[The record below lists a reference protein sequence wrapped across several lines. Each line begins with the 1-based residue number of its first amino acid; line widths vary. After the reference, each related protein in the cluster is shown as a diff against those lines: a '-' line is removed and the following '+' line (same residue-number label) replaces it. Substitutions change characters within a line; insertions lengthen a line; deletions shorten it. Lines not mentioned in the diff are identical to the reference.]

1 MRLDKYITERGLA
14 DSRTRAEKLIV
25 AGLVSVDGVVKNKPS
40 FDIDDSVS
48 HDVKVVNNEKYVS
61 RGGLKLEGALDSFNI
76 DVSGLSVID
85 VGASTGGFT
94 DCLLQRG
101 AKSVTAL
108 DSGKDQLHAKIRG
121 DERVRVIEG
130 YNARAISVSDVGV
143 YDGAVMDVSFIS
155 QTLIIPSLVN
165 VISDSGFFV
174 SLIKPQFEAGRA
186 ALGKGGII
194 KRAEDRLMA
203 VMRVCSCAAENK
215 LSLENLTVSPIEGG
229 DGNIEYLAHFVKKD
243 EGAYD
248 SILKFGQDR
257 IKQIVIKK

>member
-1 MRLDKYITERGLA
+1 MRLDKYITDRGFA
-14 DSRTRAEKLIV
+14 ESRTRAEKLIIS
-25 AGLVSVDGVVKNKPS
+25 GLVSVDGIIRNKPS
-40 FDIDDSVS
+40 FDIDDAAE
-48 HDVKVVNNEKYVS
+48 HDVSVVNNEKYVS
-61 RGGLKLEGALDSFNI
+61 RGGLKLEGALDEFKVDVNGLNI
-76 DVSGLSVID
+76 ID

-121 DERVRVIEG
+121 DQRVRAIEG
-130 YNARAISVSDVGV
+130 YNARAISVADVGMF
-143 YDGAVMDVSFIS
+143 DGAVMDVSFIS

-165 VISDSGFFV
+165 VISDGGFFI
-174 SLIKPQFEAGRA
+174 SLIKPQFEAGRG

-203 VMRVCSCAAENK
+203 VMRVCTCAAENK
-215 LSLENLTVSPIEGG
+215 LSLKNLTVSPIEGG
-229 DGNIEYLAHFVKKD
+229 DGNIEYLAHFVKND
-243 EGAYD
+243 EGAID
-248 SILKFGQDR
+248 SVVRFGNDR

>member
-14 DSRTRAEKLIV
+14 ESRTRAEKLILG
-25 AGLVSVDGVVKNKPS
+25 GLVCVDGRVISKPS
-40 FDIDDSVS
+40 FDIDEGCE
-48 HDVKVVNNEKYVS
+48 HDITVTNNEKYVS

-76 DVSGLSVID
+76 DVKGLSLID

-101 AKSVTAL
+101 ARDVTAL

-121 DERVRVIEG
+121 DKRVRVIEG
-130 YNARAISVSDVGV
+130 YNARAISASDVGI

-155 QTLIIPSLVN
+155 QTLIIPSLVE
-165 VISDSGFFV
+165 VIRDGGFFV
-174 SLIKPQFEAGRA
+174 SLIKPQFEAGRS

-203 VMRVCSCAAENK
+203 VMRVCSCAAGNK

-229 DGNIEYLAHFVKKD
+229 DGNIEYLAHFVKRD
-243 EGAYD
+243 IGACD

-257 IKQIVIKK
+257 IKEIVIKK